1 MNFFSGQ
8 ITPEPLP
15 EFLAPL
21 ENHTVIQGRD
31 IFFTCVVN
39 NLHSYKVVCACF
51 FDKREKKSN
60 VIALLIKCFRY
71 RCHMRFEKNF
81 ALAPNIIENTNALND
96 SHCI

>member
-51 FDKREKKSN
+51 FDEREKKSN
-60 VIALLIKCFRY
+60 VIALLIKCFRC
-71 RCHMRFEKNF
+71 RCHMRLEKNF
-81 ALAPNIIENTNALND
+81 PPNIIENTNALND

>member
-51 FDKREKKSN
+51 FDEREKKN
-60 VIALLIKCFRY
+60 DDRKFDRNPKLF
-71 RCHMRFEKNF
+71 
-81 ALAPNIIENTNALND
+81 NAFHL
-96 SHCI
+96 